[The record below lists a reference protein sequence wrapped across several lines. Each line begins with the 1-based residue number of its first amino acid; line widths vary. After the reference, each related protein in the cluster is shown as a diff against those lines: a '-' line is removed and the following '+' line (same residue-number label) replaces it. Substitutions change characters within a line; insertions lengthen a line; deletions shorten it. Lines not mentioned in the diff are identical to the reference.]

1 MQLLPTDIQPA
12 GSDLAIRWNDGQE
25 SYLDLERFR
34 RACPCAACQ
43 GEPDALGY
51 IDRPHVTYDPA
62 RSFRLRTYAVVGGYA
77 LQPTWEDGHS
87 TGLYTFDSLRRL
99 GDAEDQPR
107 TVQPA

>member
-1 MQLLPTDIQPA
+1 MRILPTDILPA
-12 GSDLAIRWNDGQE
+12 GPDLAIRWNDGQE
-25 SYLDLERFR
+25 SYLPLETFR

-51 IDRPHVTYDPA
+51 IDRPEVTYDPA

-99 GDAEDQPR
+99 AEPDGQ
-107 TVQPA
+107 TQPAHSA

>member
-1 MQLLPTDIQPA
+1 MQLLPVDIQLA
-12 GSDLAIRWNDGQE
+12 GPDLAIRWNDGQE
-25 SYLDLERFR
+25 SYLDLEALR
-34 RACPCAACQ
+34 RACPCAGCQ
-43 GEPDALGY
+43 GEPDALGH

-99 GDAEDQPR
+99 DQPEAQP
-107 TVQPA
+107 QPARAA